1 MEIGLIFIQ
10 HKYLFYLIFFIIALI
25 EGPIISFTL
34 GYFSNIYDF
43 NLLLIYFIAFLG
55 DFIGDI
61 LHYFLGRYFN
71 NIKFIHQK
79 IKWIKVKPKKKL
91 FFNILF
97 LKLTPPLTS
106 AGLLY
111 IGYKKI
117 NFRKFVLNGFSLS
130 IIFSGLFV
138 SLGRFSGITVSIF
151 DSFYS
156 EYLSITLK
164 LIIFIIFIFLILKYG
179 PKIRDFLKKLVKNG

>member
-1 MEIGLIFIQ
+1 MDIGLIFAQ
-10 HKYLFYLIFFIIALI
+10 HEYLFYLIFFIIALI
-25 EGPIISFTL
+25 EGPVISFTV
-34 GYFSNIYDF
+34 GYFSNIYGF

-71 NIKFIHQK
+71 NVKFIHQR
-79 IKWIKVKPKKKL
+79 IKRIKVEPKKKL

-111 IGYKKI
+111 IGYKKVG
-117 NFRKFVLNGFSLS
+117 FRKFVLNGFSLS
-130 IIFSGLFV
+130 IIFSVLFV
-138 SLGRFSGITVSIF
+138 SLGRFSGISVSLF

-156 EYLSITLK
+156 KYISMTLK
-164 LIIFIIFIFLILKYG
+164 FIMFIVFIFLILRYI
-179 PKIRDFLKKLVKNG
+179 PKLRNFLKK

>member
-1 MEIGLIFIQ
+1 MDVGLIFAQ
-10 HKYLFYLIFFIIALI
+10 HEYLFYLIFFIIALI

-43 NLLLIYFIAFLG
+43 NLLLIYFIAFSG

-71 NIKFIHQK
+71 NIKFIHRK
-79 IKWIKVKPKKKL
+79 IKKIKVEPKKKL
-91 FFNILF
+91 FFNILL

-111 IGYKKI
+111 VGYKKI
-117 NFRKFVLNGFSLS
+117 NFRKFVLTGFSLS
-130 IIFSGLFV
+130 ILFSALFV
-138 SLGRFSGITVSIF
+138 SLGRFSGISISLF

-156 EYLSITLK
+156 EYISITLK
-164 LIIFIIFIFLILKYG
+164 FIMFIVFIFLILRYS
-179 PKIRDFLKKLVKNG
+179 PKLKNFLRKL